1 MKNNT
6 GIDLIQARAD
16 IEATDD
22 LLEKAL
28 KLSGLVSTL
37 FTGAGWPL
45 VVVGGSAVEF
55 YTEGAYMSGDIDFCR
70 QRPAAIPARVA
81 QELMARLG
89 GVGGPRS
96 WKVCGLFVDLLGC
109 LENEAKTVY
118 GKITT
123 PYGAVSV
130 IPIELALVE
139 RTFVAVCPERREAE
153 YTVAKKLAAR
163 AITYPALCDWD
174 EVFRI
179 SSLPEF
185 LILEEMKALKAEVE
199 NGIAR

>member
-1 MKNNT
+1 MT
-6 GIDLIQARAD
+6 DIDLTQARAD

-37 FTGAGWPL
+37 FAAAGWPL

-70 QRPAAIPARVA
+70 QRPAAIPARMA

-96 WKVCGLFVDLLGC
+96 WKVCGLFVDVLGF
-109 LENEAKTVY
+109 LENEAKTRLRE
-118 GKITT
+118 IQT
-123 PYGAVSV
+123 PYGTVSV
-130 IPIELALVE
+130 IPFEHALVE
-139 RTFVAVCPERREAE
+139 RLFIAVYPSRNDADYE
-153 YTVAKKLAAR
+153 VAKKMAAR
-163 AITYPALCDWD
+163 AIANPALCDWEEVLRIADLSAYKIKD
-174 EVFRI
+174 ET
-179 SSLPEF
+179 L
-185 LILEEMKALKAEVE
+185 ALKTEVE
-199 NGIAR
+199 NALAK